1 MKIRIAGTGLYLPPK
16 IQKSEELA
24 KMIDKSAEWIK
35 KKSGVKERRVSSID
49 VDKMGAIAG
58 RLALKAGNC
67 EVPDLI
73 INASGVPKQTLPDTS
88 IFMQKEMD
96 FKGIPS
102 FSIHSTCLSF
112 ITAFHNASCLLNS
125 GVYKHI
131 LIISSDRGTIGRN
144 FNEPESASLLGDGA
158 AAVLVERSEEH
169 QNSELIHHLMKTW
182 PEGCN
187 LTEVR
192 GGGTNKHPLDPQ
204 TSQDDNLFS
213 MDGPAV
219 YKIARKQVYK
229 ILLDTLKSSGV
240 EKGEID
246 WVIPHQ
252 ASGKAVDAF
261 ASVGGFDKKKVVDII
276 GKYGNCVAASVP
288 MALSIAIEDQR
299 IQRGDLILLIGTGAG
314 LSTACALIRY

>member
-1 MKIRIAGTGLYLPPK
+1 MKIRITGTGLYLPPK

-24 KMIDKSAEWIK
+24 KIIGKPVQWLE
-35 KKSGVKERRVSSID
+35 KKSGVIERRVSDID

-58 RLALKAGNC
+58 HKALESGHC

-88 IFMQKEMD
+88 IFMQKEMG

-125 GVYKHI
+125 GIYKHI

-158 AAVLVERSEEH
+158 AAVLVEKSEEYH
-169 QNSELIHHLMKTW
+169 DSELIYHVMKTW
-182 PEGCN
+182 PEGFN

-192 GGGTNKHPLDPQ
+192 GGGTNKHPSDPR
-204 TSQDDNLFS
+204 TSQNDNLFS

-229 ILLDTLKSSGV
+229 ILLETLKASGI
-240 EKGEID
+240 EKSEID
-246 WVIPHQ
+246 WVVPHQ
-252 ASGKAVDAF
+252 ASGKAIEAF
-261 ASVGGFDKKKVVDII
+261 TSVGGFDKRKVIDII
-276 GKYGNCVAASVP
+276 AKFGNCVAASVP
-288 MALSIAIEDQR
+288 MALSVAIKDQR
-299 IQRGDLILLIGTGAG
+299 IKRGDLVLLIGTGAG